1 LLTRDREGA
10 HGRSMVAYLSRV
22 ISGHRVRDIAQHFQR
37 STMAMSQGIIKFENW
52 FRQDKHLR
60 EIIEKLKEG
69 LIKKGKRKYFITI
82 APYALI

>member
-1 LLTRDREGA
+1 
-10 HGRSMVAYLSRV
+10 
-22 ISGHRVRDIAQHFQR
+22 
-37 STMAMSQGIIKFENW
+37 MSQGIVKFENW

-82 APYALI
+82 A